1 MFGELDPP
9 PPLHPGEHVIKP
21 SPHQPISNKY
31 MSHKL
36 KLIPRSNELTSNKVT
51 SHKVILAEL
60 VTPSL
65 ARNSARLSTSVL
77 ISYLQSPSVG
87 LLIVLLI
94 TVSETSLLFVF
105 QCKISKEI
113 TLLIHILWLV
123 QTRLKSAIGLFCSE
137 THII

>member
-1 MFGELDPP
+1 
-9 PPLHPGEHVIKP
+9 
-21 SPHQPISNKY
+21 

-36 KLIPRSNELTSNKVT
+36 KLIPRTNELTSNKVT
-51 SHKVILAEL
+51 SHKLILAVL

-94 TVSETSLLFVF
+94 TVSETSLLFV
-105 QCKISKEI
+105 
-113 TLLIHILWLV
+113 L
-123 QTRLKSAIGLFCSE
+123 
-137 THII
+137 